1 MAALLDAIG
10 VALVDFRMQSS
21 TPAVVPGAALP
32 RPRLGRVG
40 GYVIMIYYAHI
51 VTVSVQQAACFFL
64 VQIKFWCSVFA
75 TAHEDGWGYL

>member
-10 VALVDFRMQSS
+10 VALVDVRMQSS

-40 GYVIMIYYAHI
+40 GYVIYVSKEYCL
-51 VTVSVQQAACFFL
+51 VVRPGGVSVE
-64 VQIKFWCSVFA
+64 A
-75 TAHEDGWGYL
+75 TSIGAIAWAKIRWATKTSSSGC